1 MELLELQLQNFRN
14 YKELSATFTPGV
26 NVFLGPNAQGKTNLL
41 EAIFVLAL
49 ARSHRTNADKDLI
62 GWGGKEA
69 MVSGVVQRQY
79 GKVPLSLAF
88 TSKGK
93 KARVNHLDQAKLANY
108 VGQMNVIL
116 FAPEDLALVKG
127 APAIRRT
134 FIDREFSQMSPK
146 YLYIANQYRNV
157 LKQRNQY
164 LKQLQT
170 KQAKDTVFL
179 DVLTEQLV
187 GFGSELV
194 ARRLLLVD
202 RLSAA
207 AAPIHADITQGNEQ
221 LVIGYVSQLG
231 AEELVDQE
239 SIAAAMLAR
248 FVRLRQ
254 REMMMGTTLL
264 GPHRDDLQFM
274 VNEHDVATFGSQGQ
288 QRTTALAVKLAEI
301 DLMKDET
308 GEYPILLLDDVL
320 SELDTNRQTHLL
332 TAMQDK
338 VQTFITTP
346 SLSDV
351 ARQLI
356 KEPKIFNVRDG
367 HLIETDGE
375 TDENAVVEEDE

>member
-1 MELLELQLQNFRN
+1 MELLELKLNNFRN
-14 YKELSATFTPGV
+14 YQDLEVTFSPGV

-41 EAIFVLAL
+41 EAIYVLAL
-49 ARSHRTNADKDLI
+49 ARSHRTTSDKELI
-62 GWGGKEA
+62 GWEGKEA

-93 KARVNHLDQAKLANY
+93 KARMNHLDQAKLGTY
-108 VGQMNVIL
+108 IGQLNVIL

-127 APAIRRT
+127 APTVRRN

-146 YLYIANQYRNV
+146 YLYIANQYKVV

-164 LKQLQT
+164 LKQLQS
-170 KQAKDTVFL
+170 KQAKDVL
-179 DVLTEQLV
+179 YLEVLTEQLTN
-187 GFGSELV
+187 FASELIM
-194 ARRLLLVD
+194 RRQALIKELGK
-202 RLSAA
+202 A
-207 AAPIHADITQGNEQ
+207 AAPIHADITQGGET
-221 LVIGYVSQLG
+221 LSIAYVSQLSE
-231 AEELVDQE
+231 EELVDEQTVK
-239 SIAAAMLAR
+239 SAMMKR
-248 FVRLRQ
+248 FERLQ
-254 REMMMGTTLL
+254 SREIMMGTTML
-264 GPHRDDLQFM
+264 GPHRDDLRFD
-274 VNEHDVATFGSQGQ
+274 VNGHDVATFGSQGQ

-301 DLMKDET
+301 DLMKQET

-332 TAMQDK
+332 TAIQNK

-356 KEPKIFNVRDG
+356 NEPKVFNVRAG
-367 HLIETDGE
+367 QLVETNGLGE
-375 TDENAVVEEDE
+375 EASAD

>member
-14 YKELSATFTPGV
+14 YKELSATFAPGV

-49 ARSHRTNADKDLI
+49 ARSHRTNVDKDLI

-69 MVSGVVQRQY
+69 LVSGVVQRKY

-108 VGQMNVIL
+108 IGQMNVIL

-127 APAIRRT
+127 APAVRRN

-146 YLYIANQYRNV
+146 YLYIANQYRAV

-170 KQAKDTVFL
+170 KQAKDTLFL

-187 GFGSELV
+187 GFASEFV
-194 ARRLLLVD
+194 ARRLLLVE
-202 RLSAA
+202 RLGAA
-207 AAPIHADITQGNEQ
+207 AEPIQADITQGGEE
-221 LVIGYVSQLG
+221 LALKYLSQLTD
-231 AEELVDQE
+231 EELTSQE
-239 SIAAAMLAR
+239 SIAAAMMAR
-248 FVRLRQ
+248 FEKLRA
-254 REMMMGTTLL
+254 REIMMGTTLL
-264 GPHRDDLQFM
+264 GPHRDDLQFL
-274 VNEHDVATFGSQGQ
+274 VNGHDVATFGSQGQ

-301 DLMKDET
+301 DLMKEET

-320 SELDTNRQTHLL
+320 SELDTTRQTHLL

-356 KEPKIFNVRDG
+356 NEPKVFNVRDG
-367 HLIETDGE
+367 QLTEADAE
-375 TDENAVVEEDE
+375 SESR